1 MNATSTEALER
12 VKVREVAG
20 VFRSLREFDA
30 ATEALLR
37 AGFDR
42 ADIDVMADVE
52 EIIRKLGPAGTAAT
66 ELADVPAATRRP
78 LIRSEDVVLVVACAS
93 GIAAFLLAAAL
104 ALIVVAR
111 GGSYL
116 EAALAALVP
125 CAVTIGIGAF
135 LVHRLTERRRTSEMR
150 ALAAAGGIVLWVRVR
165 SPMDEQ
171 KASALLAQNG
181 ALAVRTHD
189 IEIEKRLQ
197 DLPLSSLRPDPWLG
211 DHRLGDVER

>member
-1 MNATSTEALER
+1 MNATPTEALER

-30 ATEALLR
+30 ATAALLR

-42 ADIDVMADVE
+42 ADIDVMTDVQ
-52 EIIRKLGPAGTAAT
+52 EIMRKLGATGISAT
-66 ELADVPAATRRP
+66 ELADVPAETRRP
-78 LIRSEDVVLVVACAS
+78 LIRPEDVVLVVACVT

-116 EAALAALVP
+116 QAALAALVP
-125 CAVTIGIGAF
+125 CAITIGIGTF
-135 LVHRLTERRRTSEMR
+135 LVNRLIERRRNSEMR

>member
-1 MNATSTEALER
+1 MNATSSEALER
-12 VKVREVAG
+12 VKVREVVG
-20 VFRSLREFDA
+20 VFRTLQELDA
-30 ATEALLR
+30 TTSALLR

-52 EIIRKLGPAGTAAT
+52 EVIRKLGAAGISAT

-78 LIRSEDVVLVVACAS
+78 LIRPEDVVLVVGCVA
-93 GIAAFLLAAAL
+93 GMAAFLLAAAS
-104 ALIVVAR
+104 ALIAIGS

-116 EAALAALVP
+116 QAALAALVP
-125 CAVTIGIGAF
+125 GAVIAGIGAF
-135 LVHRLTERRRTSEMR
+135 LVHRLIERRRNSEMR

-165 SPMDEQ
+165 SQEEEQ
-171 KASALLAQNG
+171 KASALLAQNR
-181 ALAVRTHD
+181 ALAVRTHE

-211 DHRLGDVER
+211 QHRLGDTEH